1 MARKI
6 RIAVMSGSRDIKGK
20 STAVDTYRGMQ
31 DYWLQEFENVIY
43 DNPDY
48 IVLPESCDRVLD
60 IDESIRLEYHELRQQ
75 KTVEFFSGLA
85 REFNSG
91 IVFNANINNRNTSF
105 AVKEDGEIAGV
116 YNKVFPMTTE
126 MYEGIKPGK
135 EAVVFEYGKIK
146 RAGFAICFD
155 LNFNELM
162 NEYVALKPEVM
173 FFSSMYHGG
182 LVQKTWAY
190 STRSFFVSSICGR
203 ESAVTAPNGR
213 VVARSTNYT
222 DFCVAD
228 INLDSELI
236 HLDFNREKFGDI
248 KKKYGEGVIIDDI
261 GYLGSA
267 LISCEL
273 TDKSMDDIVAE
284 FELIRLDDYFDFAR
298 SERKKYL

>member
-1 MARKI
+1 MARRI
-6 RIAVMSGSRDIKGK
+6 RIAVMSGTRELRAK
-20 STAVDTYRGMQ
+20 STAIDTYRTMQ
-31 DYWLQEFENVIY
+31 DYWRQEFENVIY
-43 DNPDY
+43 DKPEF
-48 IVLPESCDRVLD
+48 IVLPEACDRVLD
-60 IDESIRLEYHELRQQ
+60 IDETQKQEYLNLRNQ
-75 KTVEFFSGLA
+75 KTVDFFCGLA
-85 REFNSG
+85 KEYKCG
-91 IVFNANINNRNTSF
+91 IVFNSTINKRNTSF
-105 AVKEDGEIAGV
+105 AVADNGRITGKYD
-116 YNKVFPMTTE
+116 KVFPMTTE
-126 MYEGIKPGK
+126 MYEGVIPGK
-135 EAVVFEYGKIK
+135 EAVVFDYGKIK

-155 LNFNELM
+155 LNFNELL
-162 NEYVALKPEVM
+162 NEYSTLKPEVM

-213 VVARSTNYT
+213 VIARSTNYT
-222 DFCVAD
+222 DFCTAD

-248 KKKYGEGVIIDDI
+248 KKKYGDGVIIDDI
-261 GYLGSA
+261 GHLGSA

-273 TDKSMDDIVAE
+273 REKSMNDIITE

>member
-6 RIAVMSGSRDIKGK
+6 RLAVMSGTRDIRGK
-20 STAVDTYRGMQ
+20 ATAVDTYRGMQ
-31 DYWLQEFENVIY
+31 DYWLLQFENVIY
-43 DNPDY
+43 DKPDF

-60 IDESIRLEYHELRQQ
+60 IDESMMLEYHELRQQ
-75 KTVEFFSGLA
+75 KTVDFFSGLA
-85 REFNSG
+85 REFGSG
-91 IVFNANINNRNTSF
+91 IVFNANIDNRNTSF
-105 AVKEDGEIAGV
+105 AVKENGEIAGI

-126 MYEGIKPGK
+126 MYEGIVPGK
-135 EAVVFEYGKIK
+135 EAVVFEYGRIK

-162 NEYVALKPEVM
+162 NEYASLKPEVM

-213 VVARSTNYT
+213 VVAKSTNYT
-222 DFCVAD
+222 DFCIAD
-228 INLDSELI
+228 INLDCELI